1 MSVIQSIRDKG
12 AWIISG
18 LIALALIAFILQ
30 DRFYGRGNL
39 FSNTTTIGKVNGEK
53 IERTTFEE
61 EIAFQQKMYGQQ
73 SPPRE
78 QMIPGVWNQMVN
90 KIIMQDQYDRLG
102 LTCGQKELDDIL
114 FGENSPLKREFTDPQ
129 TGQFKV
135 DEAKQAFAQI
145 KKSKNE
151 EQRKMIKQIYVDPA
165 VENSLQNK
173 YQALLQQ
180 SAYVPKWLVEKQQA
194 DNSSVASASYVYV
207 PYSSIADS
215 SIKVSDEEIGAY
227 VKKHLKEY
235 DKEEEERTFS
245 YVTFDASA
253 SSVDS
258 NAVRTELET
267 MKAEFIST
275 PDVKAFL
282 AKAGSDMQFYDGDV
296 TKSNIKQRYRDS
308 IIKEGVGKVY
318 GPYLDGGAY
327 AIAKLLGTKRM
338 ADTAKVRHIL
348 IATIDG
354 QSGQRI
360 REDSTAK
367 KLADSIQTA
376 IRNGANFDSLVVKYS
391 DDPGSK
397 TKGGV
402 YDNITTAQMVPSFN
416 DFCFSGKVGDKGVV
430 ATEYGYHYI
439 EILSLKGNEDAYK
452 IAYISKAISPSNETV
467 SAANAAA
474 AKFAAD
480 AKSKKAFEENA
491 LKLNKPMQFS
501 GEVKEND
508 FSIPSLGQSRTLV
521 RWLYEHGDGDVSDPT
536 EIGEK
541 YIVAIQTYSNK
552 PGSPAIQLA
561 RPLVENFV
569 RNEKKA
575 KQIIAKLKGNT
586 LEAIAASA
594 AVTVQ
599 KTDSLSFG
607 SLFVPAVGNEIKLV
621 GAAFNKTYQGK
632 ISEPI
637 AGSTG
642 VFVVKVNNIGAV
654 AGSSAEASIRQ
665 QLLQNQKMAAN
676 RGVSALRKAASVKD
690 YRSKFF

>member
-53 IERTTFEE
+53 IERNQFED

-73 SPPRE
+73 APPRD

-90 KIIMQDQYDRLG
+90 KIVMQEQYDKLG
-102 LTCGQKELDDIL
+102 LICSAKELDGIL
-114 FGENSPLKREFTDPQ
+114 FGDNSPLKREFTDPQ

-151 EQRKMIKQIYVDPA
+151 EQRKMIKQVYIDPA
-165 VENSLQNK
+165 MESSLQNK
-173 YQALLQQ
+173 YQTLLQH
-180 SAYVPKWLVEKQQA
+180 SAYVPKWMVEKQMA
-194 DNSSVASASYVYV
+194 DNNSISSASYVYI

-215 SIKVSDEEIGAY
+215 SIKVSDEEIGLY
-227 VKKHLKEY
+227 IRKHLKEF
-235 DKEEEERTFS
+235 DKEEEERTFT

-253 SSVDS
+253 NSADS
-258 NAVRTELET
+258 NSVKSELEGL
-267 MKAEFIST
+267 KNEFST
-275 PDVKAFL
+275 TADIKAFL
-282 AKAGSDMQFYDGDV
+282 AKAGSEVQYYDGYV
-296 TKSNIKQRYRDS
+296 TKSSIKQRYRDS
-308 IIKEGVGKVY
+308 IIKTGVGKIY
-318 GPYLDGGAY
+318 GPYLDGSSF
-327 AIAKLLGTKRM
+327 AIAKLISTKKM

-360 REDSTAK
+360 REDSVAK

-376 IRNGANFDSLVVKYS
+376 IKHGASFDSLVVKYS

-397 TKGGV
+397 TKGGL
-402 YDNITTAQMVPSFN
+402 YDNITTGQMVPTFN
-416 DFCFSGKVGDKGVV
+416 DFCFSGKVGDKGIV

-452 IAYISKAISPSNETV
+452 IAYLAKQISASNETV
-467 SAANAAA
+467 SAASAAA
-474 AKFAAD
+474 AEFAAKI
-480 AKSKKAFEENA
+480 KSRKSFEENA
-491 LKLNKPMQFS
+491 LKLKKPMQFS

-508 FSIPSLGQSRTLV
+508 FNIPALGQSRTLV
-521 RWLYEHGDGDVSDPT
+521 RWLFEHSDGDVSDPT
-536 EIGEK
+536 EVAEK
-541 YIVAIQTYSNK
+541 YIVAIETGSNK
-552 PGSPAIQLA
+552 PGAPSIQLT
-561 RPLVENFV
+561 RPLVEGFV

-575 KQIIAKLKGNT
+575 KQIIEKLKGSS
-586 LEAIAASA
+586 LDAIAKSA
-594 AVTVQ
+594 NVSVQ
-599 KTDSLSFG
+599 KADSLSFG
-607 SLFVPAVGNEIKLV
+607 NLFVPSVGNEIKLV
-621 GAAFNKTYQGK
+621 GAAFNKNYQGK

-637 AGSTG
+637 AGNTG
-642 VFVVKVNNIGAV
+642 VFVVQVNNVGAV
-654 AGSSAEASIRQ
+654 SGGGVEASVRQ
-665 QLLQNQKMAAN
+665 QLLQTQKMEVN
-676 RGVSALRKAASVKD
+676 RGMNALRKSATIKD